1 MKAKA
6 ILLLLSAALFVFV
19 LFSCEGNASPTPKIA
34 RTSVDST
41 SSQYEGYPNQI
52 AYGHHL
58 VMIAGC
64 NDCHTPKKMTP
75 FGPVPDTTLALS
87 GHPSAASSPDVD
99 PKEIEK
105 KGLAVTN
112 DMTAWVGPW
121 GTSFA
126 ANLTPDATGIG
137 NWTEAQFMRALREG
151 KFKGL
156 EGSRPLLPPMPW
168 QDLAL
173 MNDAQIKAMFAYL
186 KSIKPIHN
194 VVPPP
199 VAPVLKHH

>member
-1 MKAKA
+1 MRTQA
-6 ILLLLSAALFVFV
+6 ILFLLSTAVAGIV
-19 LFSCEGNASPTPKIA
+19 LYSCEGNATPTHDASKTNI
-34 RTSVDST
+34 DS
-41 SSQYEGYPNQI
+41 SWLKYGGYPDAV

-58 VMIAGC
+58 VIISGC
-64 NDCHTPKKMTP
+64 NDCHTPKKMSP
-75 FGPVPDTTLALS
+75 FGPVPDTTLQLS
-87 GHPSAASSPDVD
+87 GHPSAAPSPNVN
-99 PKEIEK
+99 PKDIEA

-121 GTSFA
+121 GTSYS

-156 EGSRPLLPPMPW
+156 DGSRQLLPPMPW
-168 QDLAL
+168 QDFTNMSDQEL
-173 MNDAQIKAMFAYL
+173 KAIYAYL

-194 VVPPP
+194 VVPAAVPP
-199 VAPVLKHH
+199 VIQHH